1 MTPFSLAPGRY
12 DELIRIRRD
21 IHRHPELAFAER
33 RTAAIVQH
41 DLAGLGLEPVGGVA
55 GTGIVAVLD
64 TGRPGHTVGLR
75 VDMDALPMTETA
87 DVPFKSEV
95 PGAAHTCGHDVHCAI
110 GLGAASLL
118 CDRRDTLRGRF
129 KFLFQPAEETLEGA
143 RAMIEA
149 GALDAPAV
157 DVLLGCHNSPQLD
170 TGLVG
175 YRHGASM
182 ASSSAFVIDV
192 RGAAG
197 HAAHPRSG
205 VDTLQALPMLLTG
218 LNAIRAK
225 EVAADQP
232 LILSVGRIQGGRA
245 RNVICDAVTLEGTCR
260 TLDDTVRG
268 EVEAAL
274 RRLAQGTA
282 TATRTQVDVQWHTL
296 APALVNDRDTLD
308 RAIRAIE
315 RCLGAGALVE
325 LDAPSMGGEDFAWY
339 RQRVPVAHLRIGSRA
354 AGRSTQLHQSDYFC
368 DERAIETGARAL
380 AAAAAE
386 LASP

>member
-1 MTPFSLAPGRY
+1 MTTFSLLPGRY
-12 DELIRIRRD
+12 DELVRIRRD
-21 IHRHPELAFAER
+21 IHRHPELAFAEH
-33 RTAAIVQH
+33 RTAAIVRR
-41 DLAGLGLEPVGGVA
+41 DLAALGLAPLCGVA
-55 GTGIVAVLD
+55 GTGVVAVLD
-64 TGRPGHTVGLR
+64 TGRAGRTVGLR
-75 VDMDALPMTETA
+75 VDLDALPMTETA

-95 PGAAHTCGHDVHCAI
+95 PGTAHTCGHDVHCVI

-118 CDRRDTLRGRF
+118 CERRDTLRGRF
-129 KFLFQPAEETLEGA
+129 KFIFQPAEETLEGA

-149 GALDAPAV
+149 GVLDAPAV
-157 DVLLGCHNSPQLD
+157 DVLLGCHNSPQLE
-170 TGLVG
+170 TGRIG

-192 RGAAG
+192 RGTAG

-205 VDTLQALPMLLTG
+205 VDALQALPMLLAG

-245 RNVICDAVTLEGTCR
+245 RNVICDSVTLEGTCR
-260 TLDDTVRG
+260 TLDDAVRD
-268 EVEAAL
+268 EAEAAL

-282 TATRTQVDVQWHTL
+282 MATRTTVEVQWRTL
-296 APALVNDRDTLD
+296 APALVNDRETLD
-308 RAIRAIE
+308 RAIRAIGS
-315 RCLGAGALVE
+315 CLGAGALVE

-339 RQRVPVAHLRIGSRA
+339 TQRVPAAHLRIGSRC

-368 DERAIETGARAL
+368 DERAIESGAVAL

-386 LASP
+386 LASS